1 MEFWAAMPQIWKEK
15 PLWQQLLECM
25 NLYLM
30 KSQRG
35 VGLRRRKRIDITV
48 FWFWKNSGT
57 ESCSGKT
64 FFQIS
69 KKNFPENVPHLFFSQ
84 LSSDKH
90 SWTLRTFYLS
100 NAQPSNPS
108 PHTEQFCSS
117 LTALISINLNQQRK
131 IISLAAAF
139 STQVTSWNSCIRSAC
154 HQTHQQ
160 QIEIKKNK
168 KNLTN
173 LKKYCII

>member
-1 MEFWAAMPQIWKEK
+1 MEFWAVMPQIWKEK
-15 PLWQQLLECM
+15 LLWQRLLECM

-30 KSQRG
+30 RSQRG

-57 ESCSGKT
+57 ESYSGKT

-69 KKNFPENVPHLFFSQ
+69 KKIFPENGWGFNFSQ

-90 SWTLRTFYLS
+90 SWTLRTFYLRS
-100 NAQPSNPS
+100 AQPSNPS

-117 LTALISINLNQQRK
+117 LTALISINLDQQRK
-131 IISLAAAF
+131 IISSAAAF
-139 STQVTSWNSCIRSAC
+139 LTQATSWNSCIRSAC

-168 KNLTN
+168 KIWQT
-173 LKKYCII
+173 